1 MAPAAAATGERR
13 DGCSPGGSWAG
24 AEHLDAATGCCPF
37 HSLRRLLGSNSP
49 PPRLLYFFF
58 LRKKRKN
65 SNLPK
70 LPALFYIYLKTDC
83 AALSLRI
90 DVGHI
95 SAMRVGGATG
105 RHKVRRK
112 LEERLREKKNDEKT
126 WLGTSYFVKWQVGQ
140 GHTVCEKCTYL
151 QPGVRTRCTQK
162 NKLQKHIFA
171 MMGFKNSPLTF
182 IVKKMGL

>member
-1 MAPAAAATGERR
+1 MAVPREAAELEPSTLMPQRVAALSIVSAGYSAPTHRR
-13 DGCSPGGSWAG
+13 PDYCI
-24 AEHLDAATGCCPF
+24 
-37 HSLRRLLGSNSP
+37 
-49 PPRLLYFFF
+49 FF

-112 LEERLREKKNDEKT
+112 LEERLREKK
-126 WLGTSYFVKWQVGQ
+126 
-140 GHTVCEKCTYL
+140 
-151 QPGVRTRCTQK
+151 
-162 NKLQKHIFA
+162 KL
-171 MMGFKNSPLTF
+171 MRRLDWERVT
-182 IVKKMGL
+182 L